1 MQKNKFVRLFML
13 LLSMNFYSLQVYSQN
28 VAISGEYLVKFKV
41 RATNVQV
48 VGKASLVDMNSA
60 NKAAADK
67 GERIIAALKGIGI
80 REKLDAGGMLHIDS
94 VTSEKLKFLENHPD
108 VEYIEPNYLL
118 SLDPKQMGTSL
129 EENDEQAAQ
138 SALLD
143 QIDASSQ
150 QSMDS
155 NNGLGVIAGSSD
167 SYTQSAANVQVTN
180 SWAIEKSVSATA
192 KITVAVVDSG
202 LDIRHVVFANS
213 GSIWQNMAEVNGIT
227 GVDDDNNGYIDD
239 INGWNFVDGSANMY
253 DDNEHGT
260 HVAGIVLGVG
270 QDIFKFPVRESK
282 VRIMP
287 LKFLDANGSGSTSS
301 AISAIYYAV
310 NNGAR
315 VINNSWGGSS
325 YSRSLHD
332 AYKYAY
338 DRGVVLVTAAGNSN
352 ADIAVSPIYP
362 AALDAPSNITV
373 AASTSTERKA
383 SFSNFNTSMVQVFAP
398 GYGIR
403 STVPAGSSCYSES
416 TFSTSTCFYSL
427 SGTSMAAPFVA
438 GLAALAIREM
448 PSLSAY
454 TIRNLILAGVDTSS
468 YFSPYVST
476 GGRVNALK
484 VIQSAQGYVVSSQS
498 PSPVYNPVYK
508 LEASSSSGGGAV
520 QTPAGCG
527 LVKAVADEISSQQPP
542 SADQMVY
549 ALTVIAL
556 MAAPVLLAI
565 GLRTKKK
572 KIVRQYA
579 RYNIAKQLMIQIGDQ
594 VIESASQ
601 TMSVGGMSFSSDI
614 QVTKGQKIKV
624 KIADS
629 SDEVEGEIVWSSE
642 SHSFGVKFTNI
653 TDSLKSQIQNWSTG
667 MVPLA

>member
-1 MQKNKFVRLFML
+1 MQKIKFVRLVVL
-13 LLSMNFYSLQVYSQN
+13 LLSIGFYSRQVFSQN
-28 VAISGEYLVKFKV
+28 IAISGEYIVKFRVK
-41 RATNVQV
+41 ATNVQV
-48 VGKASLVDMNSA
+48 VGKAGLVDADTA
-60 NKAAADK
+60 NKSAAEK
-67 GERIIAALKGIGI
+67 GERIVTALKGIGI
-80 REKLDAGGMLHIDS
+80 REKIQAGGMLHIDS
-94 VTSEKLKFLENHPD
+94 VTPEKLKFLESHPD
-108 VEYIEPNYLL
+108 VEYVEPNYLL
-118 SLDPKQMGTSL
+118 SLDPKQMGTSQD
-129 EENDEQAAQ
+129 EADEQAAQ
-138 SALLD
+138 NAFEAQAAAAEADNS
-143 QIDASSQ
+143 
-150 QSMDS
+150 
-155 NNGLGVIAGSSD
+155 GLGVTAGASD

-180 SWAIEKSVSATA
+180 SWAIEKPVSSTA
-192 KITVAVVDSG
+192 KVTVAVVDSG
-202 LDIRHVVFANS
+202 LDLRHVVFANS

-239 INGWNFVDGSANMY
+239 INGWNFVDGSSSMY

-310 NNGAR
+310 NNGAK
-315 VINNSWGGSS
+315 VINNSWGGPS

-352 ADIAVSPIYP
+352 ADIASTPMYP

-373 AASTSTERKA
+373 AASTSSDRKA
-383 SFSNFNTSMVQVFAP
+383 SFSNYNTSLVHVFAP
-398 GYGIR
+398 GYSIR
-403 STVPAGSSCYSES
+403 STVPSGSDCYSES
-416 TFSTSTCFYSL
+416 TFVASTCFYSL

-454 TIRNLILAGVDTSS
+454 TIRNLILTGIDTSS

-484 VIQSAQGYVVSSQS
+484 VIQGAQGYVVSSQS

-508 LEASSSSGGGAV
+508 LETGSSSGSSV

-527 LVKAVADEISSQQPP
+527 LVKAVAEEISSQQGPP
-542 SADQMVY
+542 SAAQMVY
-549 ALTVIAL
+549 AMTVIAL
-556 MAAPVLLAI
+556 MAAPVLLAV

-572 KIVRQYA
+572 KVVRQHA
-579 RYNIAKQLMIQIGDQ
+579 RYSIAKQLMIQIGDQ
-594 VIESASQ
+594 VIQSASE
-601 TMSVGGMSFSSDI
+601 TLSVGGMSFSSDI

-629 SDEVEGEIVWSSE
+629 NDEVEGEIVWSSE
-642 SHSFGVKFTNI
+642 SNSFGVKFTNI